1 MIKTPNGYI
10 VVSAVESFRVLD
22 SPGWRDHQ
30 HVIVTLTSGRQIDT
44 GMYEED
50 FLRAY
55 HKALETRVA
64 E

>member
-1 MIKTPNGYI
+1 VIKTPNGYI

-22 SPGWRDHQ
+22 SPGYHDHH
-30 HVIVTLTSGRQIDT
+30 HVIVTLTSGRTIDT

-55 HKALETRVA
+55 HRALETRA
-64 E
+64 SE

>member
-10 VVSAVESFRVLD
+10 VVSAVESFRVVY
-22 SPGWRDHQ
+22 SPGYHDHQ
-30 HVIVTLTSGRQIDT
+30 HVIVTLTSGRYIDT

-50 FLRAY
+50 FLHAY
-55 HKALETRVA
+55 HRALETRVA

>member
-10 VVSAVESFRVLD
+10 VISAVESFRVVY
-22 SPGWRDHQ
+22 SPGYHDHQ
-30 HVIVTLTSGRQIDT
+30 HVIVTLTSGREIDT
-44 GMYEED
+44 GMYEEE

-55 HKALETRVA
+55 NRALETRVA